1 MIVKDVAK
9 EAFFVIVAARNMQHS
24 RKKLLMLIRI
34 GKSTR
39 IHDTLY
45 ILRKCMGG
53 EDEDVFLFI
62 IFLKHFQ
69 KVFDEC
75 YREKVDS
82 GMAFFFFRCCHG
94 EHRKRCKYC
103 PYYVDIN
110 EETK

>member
-1 MIVKDVAK
+1 MIVKDVEK
-9 EAFFVIVAARNMQHS
+9 EDFFVIVAARNMQHS

-62 IFLKHFQ
+62 CWNNLIHYISKTLSK
-69 KVFDEC
+69 
-75 YREKVDS
+75 S
-82 GMAFFFFRCCHG
+82 
-94 EHRKRCKYC
+94 
-103 PYYVDIN
+103 I
-110 EETK
+110 

>member
-9 EAFFVIVAARNMQHS
+9 EDFFVIATARNMQHS

-62 IFLKHFQ
+62 CWNNLIHYISKTFSK
-69 KVFDEC
+69 
-75 YREKVDS
+75 S
-82 GMAFFFFRCCHG
+82 
-94 EHRKRCKYC
+94 
-103 PYYVDIN
+103 I
-110 EETK
+110 

>member
-1 MIVKDVAK
+1 MCFYLFAGI
-9 EAFFVIVAARNMQHS
+9 I
-24 RKKLLMLIRI
+24 
-34 GKSTR
+34 
-39 IHDTLY
+39 
-45 ILRKCMGG
+45 
-53 EDEDVFLFI
+53 LFI

-82 GMAFFFFRCCHG
+82 GMAFSFFRCCHG
-94 EHRKRCKYC
+94 EHRERCKHC